1 MQFTPCESVT
11 EERISL
17 IEGMSVDEVLTKVTG
32 REEVSLRPH
41 CHNRHQIIYV
51 LSGTLHVET
60 EKTSYFVTDR
70 HLVWI
75 PSGTQHRLSSNN
87 RQITLLTS
95 YFSLENQSAEE
106 VTVYHTDELIA
117 RNLRFISTFPH
128 LHKLQQPEIFSFARS
143 FFQMLP
149 RICQQATFSMQPF
162 ILAKDSRLLPVL
174 EYIKANLHQE
184 LTIEQVASLFNFS
197 VRNLTRLFTS
207 SGIRFVHYLNYQ
219 RIVRAIEILTD
230 NVLNIEQTAYEVGF
244 NSPNSFTRVFKQI
257 TGEPPSAYFRRQ

>member
-1 MQFTPCESVT
+1 MQFTPCESIT

-17 IEGMSVDEVLTKVTG
+17 IEGMSADEVLTKVTG

-95 YFSLENQSAEE
+95 YFLLANQSAEE
-106 VTVYHTDELIA
+106 VAVYHTDELIA

-128 LHKLQQPEIFSFARS
+128 LHKLQQPEIFSFAKS
-143 FFQMLP
+143 FSKCCPASVSKPHFPCNPLFWQKTVGCSP
-149 RICQQATFSMQPF
+149 YWNTSKPIC
-162 ILAKDSRLLPVL
+162 I
-174 EYIKANLHQE
+174 
-184 LTIEQVASLFNFS
+184 
-197 VRNLTRLFTS
+197 RN
-207 SGIRFVHYLNYQ
+207 
-219 RIVRAIEILTD
+219 
-230 NVLNIEQTAYEVGF
+230 
-244 NSPNSFTRVFKQI
+244 
-257 TGEPPSAYFRRQ
+257 